1 MTTNDTNNKHYYSRV
16 ENNAMYHYGWAVLL
30 VKKKLADEW
39 IQLKK
44 GGGYWLYVKLSVQ
57 EYSEGEVSSV
67 VHYHY
72 FLLV

>member
-1 MTTNDTNNKHYYSRV
+1 
-16 ENNAMYHYGWAVLL
+16 MYHYGWTVLL
-30 VKKKLADEW
+30 LKKQLADEW

-57 EYSEGEVSSV
+57 EYSEGEMSSV